1 MDRDLGI
8 VSLARWPAGWQPGRY
23 AGSGARRGISAFRP
37 PVPAMERF
45 RRSIT
50 APLQG
55 GQGQVLASNG
65 AGTVSVGP
73 TGAGVTWYPT
83 QMTISTTTGIQNG
96 LDTSIAQIYLGP
108 AGVPVTL
115 LTTVFGGNGL
125 VGVALP
131 PLQGG
136 QFVITVWSGAHNGDT
151 LAVNIGGSQTAL
163 AA

>member
-1 MDRDLGI
+1 MAG
-8 VSLARWPAGWQPGRY
+8 RWPRSWLPAAVAGTGR
-23 AGSGARRGISAFRP
+23 ARGPVAFRP
-37 PVPAMERF
+37 PVPGMERF
-45 RRSIT
+45 ARKVT

-55 GQGQVLASNG
+55 GQGQSVVE
-65 AGTVSVGP
+65 AGTASVTVGP

-83 QMTISTTTGIQNG
+83 QMTISTTTGIQTG
-96 LDTSIAQIYLGP
+96 LDTSVAQIYLGP

-136 QFVITVWSGAHNGDT
+136 QYVIVQWSGAHNGDI
-151 LAVNIGGSQTAL
+151 AAANIAGNMEAL